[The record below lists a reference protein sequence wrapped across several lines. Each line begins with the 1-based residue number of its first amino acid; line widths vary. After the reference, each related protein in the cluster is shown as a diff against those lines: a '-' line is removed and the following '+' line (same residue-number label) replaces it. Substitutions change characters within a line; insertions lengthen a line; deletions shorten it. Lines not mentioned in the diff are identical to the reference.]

1 MVPVSLTLVMT
12 MLMFRNYVEA
22 VKLVRNIMPIV
33 AIERSDT
40 AMFREWGT
48 EIKNKNSGQTITRYY
63 IECHT

>member
-33 AIERSDT
+33 AIKR
-40 AMFREWGT
+40 
-48 EIKNKNSGQTITRYY
+48 
-63 IECHT
+63 